1 MNDVRQKLDSSKL
14 LVLTD
19 KLAFELSLYNLNIAS
34 YVRPS
39 TVRSYNECLRLV
51 GHVVCVALFP
61 GLPRFYLPFTII
73 HASGRAVKTGKA
85 WTQGR
90 CREGAIFKIQTS
102 MKPPQGATIQ
112 EGRHSGLDTH
122 GGRQLAEGSAGRKG
136 IFPKTYVMASVCVC
150 ACAWHVL
157 FISISSL
164 EFPLFYRC

>member
-1 MNDVRQKLDSSKL
+1 MNDVRQKLVSSKL

-39 TVRSYNECLRLV
+39 TVHSYDECLRLV

-85 WTQGR
+85 WTQRR

-102 MKPPQGATIQ
+102 MNPHREPPFKKGDI
-112 EGRHSGLDTH
+112 LDLTH
-122 GGRQLAEGSAGRKG
+122 TVDTTTG
-136 IFPKTYVMASVCVC
+136 
-150 ACAWHVL
+150 
-157 FISISSL
+157 
-164 EFPLFYRC
+164 

>member
-1 MNDVRQKLDSSKL
+1 MNDVRQKLASSKL

-19 KLAFELSLYNLNIAS
+19 KLAFELSLYNLNIC
-34 YVRPS
+34 PS
-39 TVRSYNECLRLV
+39 TVHSYDQCLRLV

-102 MKPPQGATIQ
+102 MNPHRELPFKKGDILDLTHTVDDNWLKGMLD
-112 EGRHSGLDTH
+112 GR
-122 GGRQLAEGSAGRKG
+122 
-136 IFPKTYVMASVCVC
+136 AS
-150 ACAWHVL
+150 
-157 FISISSL
+157 S
-164 EFPLFYRC
+164 P